1 MKRLTYLNSNL
12 KNGKIIKWTK
22 ECFPLP
28 VFIAPFTFYSMSQ
41 SDRYIYM
48 NMVID
53 ALNTWESISNGR
65 FSFTMANSLHD
76 SQMNVEWRRVDR
88 KSLGN
93 CTFNYNNDSLI
104 YSAEVSIGISDGI
117 IHQKYMDESEVYHT
131 ILHEI
136 GHALGLG
143 HSNNPEDI
151 MYTPH
156 QYGVVKLSQRDINSV
171 RWLYDLP
178 VGTSAQ
184 SLGSAYSLNYQN
196 IDDVIMHIATKGRSE
211 SQFDKML
218 KATNGNFRNLEEEQD
233 KLAEIKKM
241 QMAMQNIRLPKEML
255 DKFKNM

>member
-1 MKRLTYLNSNL
+1 MRRLTYLNGNL
-12 KNGKIIKWTK
+12 KNGKILRWASQ
-22 ECFPLP
+22 CFPLP
-28 VFIAPFTFYSMSQ
+28 VFIAPCTWYSMSTA
-41 SDRYIYM
+41 DRYTYM

-53 ALNTWESISNGR
+53 ALNTWETVSGGR
-65 FSFTMANSLHD
+65 FSFVSANSLND
-76 SQMNVEWRRVDR
+76 SFLNVEWRRVDR

-93 CTFNYNNDSLI
+93 CTFMDKDYCLT
-104 YSAEVSIGISDGI
+104 SAEVSIGISDGI
-117 IHQKYMDESEVYHT
+117 IHRQYMDENEVYHT

-143 HSNNPEDI
+143 HSNNPDDI

-178 VGTSAQ
+178 IGASVETLNSK
-184 SLGSAYSLNYQN
+184 YSIAASN
-196 IDDVIMHIATKGRSE
+196 IDDAIMMISGGSRNSE
-211 SQFDKML
+211 FAKLL
-218 KATNGNFRNLEEEQD
+218 KSSKSNHRDLTDEQD

-241 QMAMQNIRLPKEML
+241 QMAMQNIKLPKEML